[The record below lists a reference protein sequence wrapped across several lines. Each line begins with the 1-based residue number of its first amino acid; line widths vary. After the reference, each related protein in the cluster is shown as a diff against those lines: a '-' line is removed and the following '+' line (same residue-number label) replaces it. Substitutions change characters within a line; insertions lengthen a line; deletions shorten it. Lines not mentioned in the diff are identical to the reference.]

1 MLLLLL
7 LGTVLLRSWNWGA
20 QGFLKADTTT
30 MCYKC
35 TSYQLGYC
43 YGVMDFCILNYRQ
56 SCATENIYLLTEKGQ
71 SMYYYSKLSCRSNC
85 ENIIFL
91 DFNKKTEVLCCKH
104 SNYCNLPEG
113 L

>member
-1 MLLLLL
+1 M
-7 LGTVLLRSWNWGA
+7 GLRELERTPSQA
-20 QGFLKADTTT
+20 DYELRHSSRSRIDTTT